1 MERREIRGKGA
12 VSLALHQ
19 AQGKRE
25 PLKAIEQKDDI

>member
-1 MERREIRGKGA
+1 MERRESGVKGA

-25 PLKAIEQKDDI
+25 PLKSTEQKGDI